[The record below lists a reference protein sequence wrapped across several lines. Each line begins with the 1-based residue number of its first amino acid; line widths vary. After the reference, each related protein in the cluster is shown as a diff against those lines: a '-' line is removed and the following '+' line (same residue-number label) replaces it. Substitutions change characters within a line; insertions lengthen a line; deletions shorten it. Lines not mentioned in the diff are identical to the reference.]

1 MDISWRTSPDTNLAM
16 HQTNVVASFRSL
28 GLKLLC
34 ICLLVECW
42 KSEAKLSPIA
52 TPEAH
57 TPPVSKE
64 EEEYQI
70 STTILVQ
77 LQAYWKLK
85 EEIFIFWSD
94 FLANLLKKLL

>member
-42 KSEAKLSPIA
+42 KSEAKLSP
-52 TPEAH
+52 
-57 TPPVSKE
+57 PVSKE